1 MTNTAVALPPLPTTE
16 PAPTADKLMCGPL
29 VVDVPN
35 WAATVAGRN
44 VDCTYV
50 EFLLLAGFVRHPNRV
65 QRYAE
70 LAAAMGY
77 PGEGDEPS
85 FRARL
90 RTHMARLR
98 RKLAEAGFQGISTVN
113 RVGYRFELPAALTST
128 PARAHM
134 PG

>member
-1 MTNTAVALPPLPTTE
+1 MTSTTLPHPGPRIAEPTE
-16 PAPTADKLMCGPL
+16 AEGRLVCGPL
-29 VVDVPN
+29 VVDVSK
-35 WAATVAGRN
+35 WAITVDGRD

-50 EFLLLAGFVRHPNRV
+50 EFLLLASCTRHPNRV
-65 QRYAE
+65 QRYAD
-70 LAAAMGY
+70 LAIVLGY

-98 RKLAEAGFQGISTVN
+98 RKLEDAGFQGISTVN
-113 RVGYRFELPAALTST
+113 RVGYRFEMPAPIGPGPALE
-128 PARAHM
+128 M